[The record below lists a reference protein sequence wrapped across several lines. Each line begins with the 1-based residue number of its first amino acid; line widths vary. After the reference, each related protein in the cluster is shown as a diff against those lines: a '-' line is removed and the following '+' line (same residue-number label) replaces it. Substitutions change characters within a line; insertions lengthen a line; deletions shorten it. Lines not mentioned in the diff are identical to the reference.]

1 MAWLLAEEVWVTQSR
16 FAEWRLSRDNEGGS
30 ILREGVWDYAGS
42 DNLMPRVLGQKWRD
56 QIMKKC
62 LHFAPMALIAA
73 AFLFGGAVL
82 AQAVFGTIA
91 GTVTDETGAILPGVE
106 VLIENVE
113 RGTSWTVLTDD
124 SGNFRKE
131 RLVPGSGYRVTV
143 AFPGFKTYVQENI
156 TVGVDAVV
164 DLRVV
169 LSLGELTEQ
178 VTVTGA
184 PPVLKTEKTDVAV
197 SFSEKEVT
205 ELPIFER
212 NFTEFLL
219 LSPGTQ
225 TLAWQHASSE
235 NPQGSRQIMVNG
247 QHFSGTGFELDGTS
261 NRDPI
266 LGIIVINPTL
276 EGVTEAKITAQNYD
290 AEFGQAT
297 AGVVTAQTKSGTN
310 EFHGSAFLF
319 RRNDE
324 TTARNPFT
332 QTPPPGES
340 AEGIIPD
347 TLWNQFGGSIGGP
360 IVKDT
365 AFFFFDYQG
374 TRRKN
379 GGSVLTTVPTMA
391 ARGGDLSAYG
401 FPIYDPAT
409 GDPITGEGRVEFE
422 GGIIP
427 PDRLSPQAVALINML
442 PSPNLPGIE
451 NNFTAGGIEA
461 FDDDAFNVRG
471 DWTYSDNLHIFGR
484 YSLAQFDRSGPG
496 AFGELLGGPA
506 FDNIFFAG
514 SSDVRNQSVAAG
526 FDYVL
531 SPTVVTDFRFGF
543 FRYRVNVL
551 PGGVGTT
558 PAADVGIPNLN
569 SVPGLDQDPVFTS
582 GMPFFDIGGP
592 TGGFQ
597 FGYSLGANQ
606 CNCPL
611 DQSEQQWQWVSNWIK
626 SSGDHT
632 LKFGADIRWAQ
643 NRRIPSDSHRAG
655 ELFFR
660 ENATRAPDGSGGL
673 GIASF
678 LLGDVSSFGRFV
690 SETTDAEER
699 QKRWFFYGQDTWKVN
714 NKLTLNYGLRWE
726 IYFPETV
733 TMPGRGAW
741 FDVATGELR
750 VGGIGDIG
758 LDGNVDNSY
767 TNLAPRIG
775 ITYQVNE
782 DAVLRLGYGR
792 SFDLGVFG
800 SVFGHAVTQN
810 LPVLAQQNLNP
821 ASNFASVFNLAQ
833 GPFTPPFPEPG
844 ANGRFQAPDGV
855 TYFVRPEQMRLPT
868 LDAWNITY
876 QQELGWDTSFEVG
889 YVGNKGSHVFVGDGP
904 DYNFNIPIVGT
915 DLTNTNARR
924 PFFNG
929 PIQGFGSAFGLSQNF
944 RYFGN
949 DSSNNY
955 HSLQTKLDKRFSN
968 GFSVLAHYTLAR
980 SYGYQPDY
988 YIWNADLDY
997 GPANHDRTNVL
1008 VINSLIELPFG
1019 RGKRYGT
1026 DVGRGLDYVI
1036 GGWQVNFTTNWS
1048 SGLPF
1053 DATHANCGIL
1063 RDTGPCRPNQTG
1075 DPNIDGDRSLWFQ
1088 VGAGP
1093 GTPWEIPTEVG
1104 TFGNH
1109 EANSLRGPS
1118 FFNTDFSIFK
1128 NFEVGE
1134 GKRFQFRAEIFNLFN
1149 HVNLARP
1156 GGGRFNG
1163 GACINCNPAE
1173 DGRITGL
1180 PQGAT
1185 MRQVQWALRFE
1196 F

>member
-1 MAWLLAEEVWVTQSR
+1 MKRHVFFLL
-16 FAEWRLSRDNEGGS
+16 L
-30 ILREGVWDYAGS
+30 
-42 DNLMPRVLGQKWRD
+42 VLT
-56 QIMKKC
+56 
-62 LHFAPMALIAA
+62 
-73 AFLFGGAVL
+73 AVAVLATGLGL

-91 GTVTDETGAILPGVE
+91 GRVTDETGAVLPGVE
-106 VLIENVE
+106 VVIDNVA
-113 RGTSWTVLTDD
+113 RGSSWTVITDD

-131 RLVPGSGYRVTV
+131 RLVPGPGYRVTV
-143 AFPGFKTYVQENI
+143 AFAGFKTYVQPNV
-156 TVGVDAVV
+156 TVNVDAVV
-164 DLRVV
+164 NLRVV
-169 LSLGELTEQ
+169 LTIGELTEQ
-178 VTVTGA
+178 VTVTSA
-184 PPVLKTEKTDVAV
+184 VPVLKTEKTDVAV
-197 SFSEKEVT
+197 TFSEKEVT

-212 NFTEFLL
+212 NFTQFLL

-225 TLAWQHASSE
+225 SLAWQHASSE

-276 EGVTEAKITAQNYD
+276 EGVTEAKVTAQNYD

-332 QTPPPGES
+332 QTPMPGQS

-360 IVKDT
+360 IVKDKG
-365 AFFFFDYQG
+365 FFFFDYQG

-379 GGSVLTTVPTMA
+379 GGSVRTTVPTMA
-391 ARGGDLSAYG
+391 ARQGDLSAYG
-401 FPIYDPAT
+401 FDIYDPLT
-409 GDPITGEGRVEFE
+409 GDPVTGAGRTVFQN
-422 GGIIP
+422 GIIP
-427 PDRLSPQAVALINML
+427 ANRLSPQAVALLNLL
-442 PSPNLPGIE
+442 PLPNQTGIS

-461 FDDDAFNVRG
+461 FDDNAFNVRG
-471 DWTYSDNLHIFGR
+471 DWTYTENLHIFGR
-484 YSLAQFDRSGPG
+484 YSYADFQRSGPG
-496 AFGELLGGPA
+496 AFGELVGGPA

-514 SSDVRNQSVAAG
+514 ASEVRNQSVATG
-526 FDYVL
+526 FDYVV

-543 FRYRVNVL
+543 FRYRVSVL

-569 SVPGLDQDPVFTS
+569 SVPGLNQDPIFTS

-592 TGGFQ
+592 AGDFR

-611 DQSEQQWQWVSNWIK
+611 DQSEQQWQWVSNWIMSK
-626 SSGDHT
+626 GDHT
-632 LKFGADIRWAQ
+632 YKFGADIRWAQ

-660 ENATRAPDGSGGL
+660 ENATRGPDGSGGL

-678 LLGDVSSFGRFV
+678 LLGEVTEFRRFV

-699 QKRWFFYGQDTWKVN
+699 QKRWFFYGQDTWKIN
-714 NKLTLNYGLRWE
+714 SKLTLNYGLRWE

-733 TMPGRGAW
+733 TLAGRGAW
-741 FDVATGELR
+741 FDVQTGDLR
-750 VGGIGDIG
+750 VGGVGDIG
-758 LDGNVDNSY
+758 LDGNVDNSF
-767 TNLAPRIG
+767 TNLAPRFG
-775 ITYQVNE
+775 VTYQVND

-800 SVFGHAVTQN
+800 STFGHAVTQN

-821 ASNFASVFNLAQ
+821 ASNFASVFDLNT
-833 GPFTPPFPEPG
+833 GPFTPPFPAPG
-844 ANGRFQAPDGV
+844 PNGRFQAPDNV
-855 TYFVRPEQMRLPT
+855 TYFVRPEKVRLPT

-876 QQELGWDTSFEVG
+876 QQELPGDLAAEIA
-889 YVGNKGSHVFVGDGP
+889 YVGNKGTHVFTGDGP
-904 DYNFNIPIVGT
+904 DYNFNIPIIDANPAGPGQFT
-915 DLTNTNARR
+915 LTNLRR
-924 PFFNG
+924 PFFAG
-929 PIQGFGSAFGLSQNF
+929 PISGFGGPFGLSQGF

-955 HSLQTKLDKRFSN
+955 HALQTKLEKRFS
-968 GFSVLAHYTLAR
+968 GGYSILAHYTWAR
-980 SYGYQPDY
+980 SNGYQPDY
-988 YIWNADLDY
+988 FIWDAGLDY
-997 GPANHDRTNVL
+997 GPANHDRTSVF
-1008 VINSLIELPFG
+1008 VINSLVELPFG
-1019 RGKRYGT
+1019 RGRRYGT
-1026 DVGRGLDYVI
+1026 DVGRGLNYLV
-1036 GGWQVNFTTNWS
+1036 GGWQVNFSSNWS

-1053 DATHANCGIL
+1053 DATHSGCGQL
-1063 RDTGPCRPNQTG
+1063 RDTGPCRPNLVG
-1075 DPNIDGDRSLWFQ
+1075 DPNTGGDRDLWFT
-1088 VGAGP
+1088 VGSGP
-1093 GTPWEIPTEVG
+1093 GTPWEIPAPG

-1109 EANSLRGPS
+1109 RNNSLRGPA

-1128 NFEVGE
+1128 NFEISE
-1134 GKRFQFRAEIFNLFN
+1134 TKRVQFRAEIFNLFN

-1163 GACINCNPAE
+1163 SACVDCNRLE
-1173 DGRITGL
+1173 DGTITGL

>member
-1 MAWLLAEEVWVTQSR
+1 MRTSHWLVVGIFFLACIV
-16 FAEWRLSRDNEGGS
+16 S
-30 ILREGVWDYAGS
+30 I
-42 DNLMPRVLGQKWRD
+42 P
-56 QIMKKC
+56 
-62 LHFAPMALIAA
+62 
-73 AFLFGGAVL
+73 VL
-82 AQAVFGTIA
+82 AQAVYGTIA
-91 GTVTDETGAILPGVE
+91 GTVVDETGGVLPGVE
-106 VLIENVE
+106 VRIANASK
-113 RGTSWTVLTDD
+113 GTSWTVITDAN
-124 SGNFRKE
+124 GNFRRE
-131 RLVPGSGYRVTV
+131 RLVPGPGYSVTV
-143 AFPGFKTYVQENI
+143 SLEGFKTHVQENI
-156 TVGVDAVV
+156 TVQVDAVV
-164 DLRVV
+164 DLRIT
-169 LSLGELTEQ
+169 LALGQLAEQ

-212 NFTEFLL
+212 NFTQFLL

-276 EGVTEAKITAQNYD
+276 EGVTEAKVTAQNYD

-319 RRNDE
+319 RRNDI

-332 QTPPPGES
+332 QS
-340 AEGIIPD
+340 AGGVDGDPDKFLPD

-360 IVKDT
+360 IVKDKG
-365 AFFFFDYQG
+365 FFFFDYQG

-379 GGSVLTTVPTMA
+379 GGSILTTVPTA
-391 ARGGDLSAYG
+391 LARTGNFSEYP
-401 FPIYDPAT
+401 FTIYDPTT
-409 GDPITGEGRVEFE
+409 GQPYTDN
-422 GGIIP
+422 IIP
-427 PDRLSPQAVALINML
+427 QSQISTQAQNLINQL
-442 PSPNLPGIE
+442 PLPNLGDIA
-451 NNFTAGGIEA
+451 NNFTAAGIEA
-461 FDDDAFNVRG
+461 FDDNAFNVRG
-471 DWTYSDNLHIFGR
+471 DWFYSTNLSIFGR
-484 YSLAQFDRSGPG
+484 YSFADFDRSGPG

-514 SSDVRNQSVAAG
+514 SSQVRNQSIATG
-526 FDYVL
+526 FDYTL
-531 SPTVVTDFRFGF
+531 NPTTITDFRFGF
-543 FRYRVNVL
+543 FRYKVAVL

-558 PAADVGIPNLN
+558 PAADADIPNLN
-569 SVPGLDQDPVFTS
+569 SVPGLNQDPIFTS

-592 TGGFQ
+592 AGGFR

-611 DQSEQQWQWVSNWIK
+611 DQEEQQWQWVSNWITTR
-626 SSGDHT
+626 GDHT
-632 LKFGADIRWAQ
+632 YKFGADIRWAQ

-660 ENATRAPDGSGGL
+660 ENATRGPDGTGGA

-678 LLGDVSSFGRFV
+678 LLGEVTEFRRFV

-714 NKLTLNYGLRWE
+714 QSLTLNYGLRWE

-733 TMPGRGAW
+733 TLPGRGAW

-750 VGGIGDIG
+750 VGGVGDVG
-758 LDGNVDNSY
+758 FDGNVENSY
-767 TNLAPRIG
+767 TNLAPRFG
-775 ITYQVNE
+775 LTYQINQ
-782 DAVLRLGYGR
+782 DSVLRMGYGR

-800 SVFGHAVTQN
+800 STFGHAVTQN

-821 ASNFASVFNLAQ
+821 ASIFDSVFDLAS
-833 GPFTPPFPEPG
+833 GPPTPPFPAPG
-844 ANGRFQAPDGV
+844 QNGRFQAPDGV
-855 TYFVRPEQMRLPT
+855 TFFVRPEKMRLPT
-868 LDAWNITY
+868 LDAWNVTY
-876 QQELGWDTSFEVG
+876 QQEFANNIALEVA
-889 YVGNKGSHVFVGDGP
+889 YVGNKGTHVFAGDGP
-904 DYNFNIPIVGT
+904 DYNFNVPIIDSNPAGRGQFT
-915 DLTNTNARR
+915 PTNSRR

-929 PIQGFGSAFGLSQNF
+929 PIQGFGGPFGLSQGF

-949 DSSNNY
+949 DASNNY
-955 HSLQTKLDKRFSN
+955 HAFQAKAEKRFSR
-968 GFSVLAHYTLAR
+968 GYSLLAHYTVGQAR
-980 SYGYQPDY
+980 NYQNSYFP
-988 YIWNADLDY
+988 WNAQIEY
-997 GPANHDRTNVL
+997 GPSSHDRTHVF
-1008 VINSLIELPFG
+1008 VVNSLIELPFG
-1019 RGKRYGT
+1019 QGKRYGT
-1026 DVGRGLDYVI
+1026 DMSRVADAFV

-1053 DATHANCGIL
+1053 DATHADCGAL
-1063 RDTGPCRPNQTG
+1063 RDTGPCRPNQVGEANTG
-1075 DPNIDGDRSLWFQ
+1075 GGRSGWFT
-1088 VGAGP
+1088 VGSGP
-1093 GTPWEIPTEVG
+1093 GTPWEIPAPG
-1104 TFGNH
+1104 TFGNQ
-1109 EANSLRGPS
+1109 EENSLRGPGFAS
-1118 FFNTDFSIFK
+1118 TDLSIFK
-1128 NFEVGE
+1128 NFSLGE
-1134 GKRFQFRAEIFNLFN
+1134 DMRLQFRAEIFNLFN

-1163 GACINCNPAE
+1163 GACVDCNPAE

-1185 MRQVQWALRFE
+1185 MRQVQWALRLE